1 MVNVQSTTATPGGE
15 PRRTPSRRG
24 ILAGL
29 RASGAKS
36 VVASCTPAPTFAAA
50 DPDAALIAMAT
61 DLADVQL
68 VGWLLRRIDAD
79 MGRAVAER
87 VREQS
92 IIAADSFDAT
102 RHTLLD
108 RHNTRRRA

>member
-1 MVNVQSTTATPGGE
+1 M
-15 PRRTPSRRG
+15 
-24 ILAGL
+24 
-29 RASGAKS
+29 
-36 VVASCTPAPTFAAA
+36 
-50 DPDAALIAMAT
+50 
-61 DLADVQL
+61 ADVQL